1 MSNFT
6 KFRPIHFKFSICMMY
21 LFQILYLC
29 SQKSRDMAM
38 NENMKKAVSML
49 NSSSMG
55 KNISSMEGFLPIIN
69 SQGNQGDK
77 TFAREHFI

>member
-1 MSNFT
+1 
-6 KFRPIHFKFSICMMY
+6 
-21 LFQILYLC
+21 
-29 SQKSRDMAM
+29 M